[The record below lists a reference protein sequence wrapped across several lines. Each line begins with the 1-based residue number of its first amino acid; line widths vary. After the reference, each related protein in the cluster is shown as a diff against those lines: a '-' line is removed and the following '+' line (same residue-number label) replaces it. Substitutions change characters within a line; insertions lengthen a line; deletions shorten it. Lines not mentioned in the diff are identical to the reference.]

1 MLLYTHTAI
10 KCSQLDPISN
20 GIISYNPDSVV
31 GSYDLATIATH
42 SCNEGFYLSGAIT
55 RECTGDISSSF
66 GSWNGRS
73 APTCMGNLY
82 NVMFHNWSSISWQ
95 HTCMTLDRMTPC
107 YYCIFSIYTTHS
119 NFRRVIIISECG
131 VIIISLTAIE
141 CPRLTAPT
149 NGFVDYTPTSDTF
162 PFDYLTTGTFRCR
175 FGYRLAGGNT
185 VRTCVGSSSG
195 PGEWTGT
202 DPICEGW
209 YF

>member
-1 MLLYTHTAI
+1 MATYLHDL
-10 KCSQLDPISN
+10 SN
-20 GIISYNPDSVV
+20 
-31 GSYDLATIATH
+31 
-42 SCNEGFYLSGAIT
+42 
-55 RECTGDISSSF
+55 
-66 GSWNGRS
+66 
-73 APTCMGNLY
+73 
-82 NVMFHNWSSISWQ
+82 
-95 HTCMTLDRMTPC
+95 RMTPC
-107 YYCIFSIYTTHS
+107 CYCIFSIYTTHS
-119 NFRRVIIISECG
+119 NFKRVIIISECG

-175 FGYRLAGGNT
+175 FGYRLSGGDT